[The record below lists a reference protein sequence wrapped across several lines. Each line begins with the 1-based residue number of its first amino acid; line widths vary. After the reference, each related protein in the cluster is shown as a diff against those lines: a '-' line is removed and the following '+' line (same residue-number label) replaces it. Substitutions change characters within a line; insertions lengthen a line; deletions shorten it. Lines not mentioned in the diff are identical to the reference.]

1 MGVGV
6 AELEKVSAKI
16 KQNNNGEVVE
26 VDLDNTQVTDAG
38 LIHLKELTNLE
49 MLSLY
54 YSQVTDEGLVHL
66 TGLANLNY
74 LNLTE
79 TKITDKGLVHLKG
92 MTNLQELY
100 LSRILITTAVM
111 RMSWKKLFFFRD
123 AP

>member
-1 MGVGV
+1 MGV

-38 LIHLKELTNLE
+38 LIHL
-49 MLSLY
+49 
-54 YSQVTDEGLVHL
+54 
-66 TGLANLNY
+66 TGLADLNY